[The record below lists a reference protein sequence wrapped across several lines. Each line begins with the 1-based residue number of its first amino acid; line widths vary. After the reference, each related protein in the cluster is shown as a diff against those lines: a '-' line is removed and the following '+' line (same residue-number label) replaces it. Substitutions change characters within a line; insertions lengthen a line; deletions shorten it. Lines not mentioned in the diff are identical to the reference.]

1 MQGGVGCGEVPG
13 GEGYTLEVD
22 QQLNFTKDQRIRKK
36 TEFDAVFARRQRAF
50 EGPIGVYVAPNQQP
64 QSRLGISM
72 SRKVG
77 TAPRRNRIKR
87 LLRESFRLQQH
98 ELPAGWD
105 IVVVPKPHEPMS
117 LESYR
122 DAFMRVVGSAVRKR
136 SA

>member
-1 MQGGVGCGEVPG
+1 M
-13 GEGYTLEVD
+13 D

-36 TEFDAVFARRQRAF
+36 TEFEAVFARRQRAF
-50 EGPIGVYVAPNQQP
+50 DGPIGVYVAPNQQP

-87 LLRESFRLQQH
+87 MLRESFRLQQH
-98 ELPAGWD
+98 MLPAGWD

-117 LESYR
+117 LEAYV
-122 DAFMRVVGSAVRKR
+122 DALRRVVANAVQKR